1 MRLNN
6 NRNNLLQLWAMN
18 FFFGR
23 TSSKIAVKP
32 QNRSIKNEDTVRIS
46 WRAKQDMLNEHIEKV
61 ENSGEPL
68 TGVSYEEYGTYY
80 YEKHGRLSNR
90 EMEIQ
95 YQQAVKGGNAS
106 LKQKE
111 WRYNPEYQIPVRL
124 YDSPEVTADREAAI
138 EKYRRGEELTD
149 CEKRVMDTFSNWGV
163 RESVM
168 KPAELER
175 KTVLLRNRLSDAFS
189 KAGIRLGE
197 EDEITFEA
205 WGKSVEI
212 SGNVDESTINVMY
225 AALEENK
232 ITGHSFQGLYNT
244 AHEEE
249 AIDGGF
255 ALSFLRSAEDILS
268 DEGSGVTVFD
278 LSLDGNRNV
287 VGLPKSL
294 DERLKRD
301 AVFEMDESVPEE
313 YGDRLND
320 ITKARYIR
328 EAFRS
333 AVETIQKGDY
343 DRLRAMTCKVTY
355 KNGVLSC

>member
-1 MRLNN
+1 MKIH
-6 NRNNLLQLWAMN
+6 NNLFQQLAMS
-18 FFFGR
+18 FFLRGK
-23 TSSKIAVKP
+23 SS
-32 QNRSIKNEDTVRIS
+32 RSVVSQRNKGVKNEDTVHIS

-68 TGVSYEEYGTYY
+68 TGVSYEEYRTYY

-95 YQQAVKGGNAS
+95 YQQAVKGDNAS

-111 WRYNPEYQIPVRL
+111 WRHNPEYPIPVRL
-124 YDSPEVTADREAAI
+124 YNSPEVTADREAAI

-175 KTVLLRNRLSDAFS
+175 KTLLLQNRLANAFS

-212 SGNVDESTINVMY
+212 SGNVDESTINAMY
-225 AALEENK
+225 AALEENN
-232 ITGHSFQGLYNT
+232 ITGRSFQGLYNM

-249 AIDGGF
+249 AIVGGF
-255 ALSFLRSAEDILS
+255 ALSFLRSAEDHLR

-301 AVFEMDESVPEE
+301 AILEMDESVPEK

-355 KNGVLSC
+355 KSGVLSC